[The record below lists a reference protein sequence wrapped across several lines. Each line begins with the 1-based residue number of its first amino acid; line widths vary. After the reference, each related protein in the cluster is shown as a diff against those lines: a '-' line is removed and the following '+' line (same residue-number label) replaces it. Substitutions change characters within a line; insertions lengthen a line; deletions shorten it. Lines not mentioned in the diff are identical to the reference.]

1 MAIEK
6 VHHDLRVSWFFVFKL
21 FYLFLFIFIFFPFQE
36 PGPVIYAREN
46 ADTFSS
52 LGPLRVVLQQH
63 VFVLEAQIKDKYPL
77 NVCPYIYFKF
87 AAAILR

>member
-1 MAIEK
+1 MSLSFLSYFIY
-6 VHHDLRVSWFFVFKL
+6 
-21 FYLFLFIFIFFPFQE
+21 FYLFLYFFLFR
-36 PGPVIYAREN
+36 ILDRLFMLEN

>member
-6 VHHDLRVSWFFVFKL
+6 VHHDLRVSWSIIFKL
-21 FYLFLFIFIFFPFQE
+21 FYLFLYFFLFR
-36 PGPVIYAREN
+36 ILDRLFMLEN